1 MELEC
6 VYPKDPSKASP
17 YETRHSLRHV
27 IFTAET
33 HNFPTGQ
40 DNQSTLCLLAI
51 GVGVFFPP
59 PVVFQINNH
68 QSWLASRCSS
78 IQRCHHRDRRSDQR
92 CPECWKRR
100 PRHFR
105 HCRILLRQSA
115 HTRSAKKHIMLL
127 FVLSEYEM
135 VLKSVIYPSSLSIAP
150 GYVLP
155 WESSG
160 EGWEYPSS
168 FAPPLQVAVEASDG
182 ASDYGNK
189 FGEPVLS
196 GRELYWGIMI
206 YSWICLLINCLKTCK
221 KYHLQFLQA
230 HGDVFHWPKP
240 KAIHSW

>member
-1 MELEC
+1 MCVSSGIKGLELEC

-51 GVGVFFPP
+51 GVFFFPLLWFSKLIITNPDWP
-59 PVVFQINNH
+59 PGVAPFSGATTGTGGRI
-68 QSWLASRCSS
+68 
-78 IQRCHHRDRRSDQR
+78 RDV
-92 CPECWKRR
+92 
-100 PRHFR
+100 
-105 HCRILLRQSA
+105 QSA
-115 HTRSAKKHIMLL
+115 GKGGHVIAGTAGYCFGNLHIPGLQKTHNMLL
-127 FVLSEYEM
+127 FLLWECEM

-196 GRELYWGIMI
+196 GRELY
-206 YSWICLLINCLKTCK
+206 
-221 KYHLQFLQA
+221 
-230 HGDVFHWPKP
+230 
-240 KAIHSW
+240 